1 MEPTFRRKQNR
12 LPLDVYRGT
21 AAYSLTL
28 RCAKESLPF
37 TNPEVVRT
45 CVDALRTASDH
56 HGVSVLAYCFM
67 PDHLHLLV
75 QGADRSF
82 VPDFV
87 KDFKQGTGYAYRKWT
102 SKPLWQKSYY
112 DHVLRRDEDVSE
124 VARYIVGNP
133 VRANLVSQARDY
145 LFSGSFVW
153 GEAVV
158 EA

>member
-1 MEPTFRRKQNR
+1 
-12 LPLDVYRGT
+12 
-21 AAYSLTL
+21 
-28 RCAKESLPF
+28 
-37 TNPEVVRT
+37 VVRT
-45 CVDALRTASDH
+45 CVDALRTASDR

-67 PDHLHLLV
+67 PNHLHLLV

-87 KDFKQGTGYAYRKWT
+87 KDFKQGTGYAYRQRT

-112 DHVLRRDEDVSE
+112 DHVLRRDEDVRK
-124 VARYIVGNP
+124 VTRYIVGNP

-145 LFSGSFVW
+145 QFSGSFVW
-153 GEAVV
+153 GEAVM